1 MTISNLKP
9 TLLRGSTKLGAI
21 AALAVLLAWF
31 TGSAL
36 VEGVEKHAAED
47 HLRVGT
53 TANTCTQAA
62 CPSSH
67 FALD

>member
-1 MTISNLKP
+1 MTTSNLKR
-9 TLLRGSTKLGAI
+9 TLLRGPTKLAAI

-36 VEGVEKHAAED
+36 VDRIEKHAAED
-47 HLRVGT
+47 HLLVGT
-53 TANTCTQAA
+53 TAN
-62 CPSSH
+62 SH

>member
-1 MTISNLKP
+1 MATSNLKP
-9 TLLRGSTKLGAI
+9 TLLRSPTKLAAI
-21 AALAVLLAWF
+21 AALSVLAWF

-36 VEGVEKHAAED
+36 VEGIEKHAAED
-47 HLRVGT
+47 RLLVGT
-53 TANTCTQAA
+53 TANTCTHAA